1 MKSRSLRLVLVV
13 SAVLPLLAASP
24 VRARTVLQVL
34 GIKVAAKDVDAY
46 LEKVKSLQAVSRRL
60 GLPAPRVWRS
70 TVAGPDVGTIF
81 VGIEHASLAAFAEDA
96 AKLQADP
103 EWQKGLKDL
112 DKSGI
117 RTVISNSLLEDV
129 TP

>member
-81 VGIEHASLAAFAEDA
+81 VGIEHASLAAFAEDV